1 MLLCMDLSVQAL
13 GFDDEGFVEDFLVVS
28 ALWDSHTLRYCD
40 CTVHNV
46 LVFEDD
52 IQFDDDNLMMDSL
65 YLNGVDGFHMANF
78 DKLTMAL
85 NIVIQI
91 GVDNHY

>member
-1 MLLCMDLSVQAL
+1 M
-13 GFDDEGFVEDFLVVS
+13 VVS
-28 ALWDSHTLRYCD
+28 ELRDSRTLRYCD
-40 CTVHNV
+40 CTVHDV

-52 IQFDDDNLMMDSL
+52 IWFDDDNLMMDSL
-65 YLNGVDGFHMANF
+65 YLNGVDTSHMANF

-91 GVDNHY
+91 GVDNRY

>member
-1 MLLCMDLSVQAL
+1 MQLCMDPSAQAL
-13 GFDDEGFVEDFLVVS
+13 GFDDQDFGEDFLVVS
-28 ALWDSHTLRYCD
+28 ALRDSHTLRYCD

-52 IQFDDDNLMMDSL
+52 IQFDDDNLMMDWL
-65 YLNGVDGFHMANF
+65 YLNGVDTSHMANF

-85 NIVIQI
+85 NTVIQI
-91 GVDNHY
+91 GDDNHY